1 MEDWV
6 KPCQHICVALAT
18 VDGTKEA
25 HWIQMLEKLW
35 FSCALATLLKE
46 QVPFFFCEFMEPEY
60 SDLAEDCFFCNTS
73 CI

>member
-46 QVPFFFCEFMEPEY
+46 QVPFFF
-60 SDLAEDCFFCNTS
+60 L
-73 CI
+73 